1 MNNTTIIIDGTFDS
15 EKVIKVSGKDA
26 EILSAY
32 LNVIDKLHTIENFIG
47 IHVLNFNQIFY
58 HFDLDRAGTA
68 RKVRGIVS
76 DEFVLINSLTINFI
90 TGGKTLIDVIE
101 QFDKKSTKQISKFI
115 SSIYDNN
122 FSYKLATTLRNFALH
137 GHVPIYYNHGKYS
150 FNLQYIL
157 REGSKFKFSKSF
169 INSLID
175 IATKIQKEHGDI
187 ANIAYTS
194 TIANYQYGVF
204 QIIQVFLQNNKKFC
218 NDLFYQAEKIISDQL
233 EENTNILY
241 FEVFDEVHSINVSD
255 MSVWYDKLITHIS
268 NEQDNFE
275 KIFSE
280 LILKK

>member
-90 TGGKTLIDVIE
+90 TSGKTLIDVIE
-101 QFDKKSTKQISKFI
+101 QFDKKSTKQISKVI

-122 FSYKLATTLRNFALH
+122 FLLFC
-137 GHVPIYYNHGKYS
+137 
-150 FNLQYIL
+150 
-157 REGSKFKFSKSF
+157 
-169 INSLID
+169 
-175 IATKIQKEHGDI
+175 
-187 ANIAYTS
+187 
-194 TIANYQYGVF
+194 
-204 QIIQVFLQNNKKFC
+204 KK
-218 NDLFYQAEKIISDQL
+218 
-233 EENTNILY
+233 T
-241 FEVFDEVHSINVSD
+241 
-255 MSVWYDKLITHIS
+255 
-268 NEQDNFE
+268 
-275 KIFSE
+275 
-280 LILKK
+280 

>member
-1 MNNTTIIIDGTFDS
+1 M
-15 EKVIKVSGKDA
+15 
-26 EILSAY
+26 
-32 LNVIDKLHTIENFIG
+32 
-47 IHVLNFNQIFY
+47 
-58 HFDLDRAGTA
+58 
-68 RKVRGIVS
+68 
-76 DEFVLINSLTINFI
+76 
-90 TGGKTLIDVIE
+90 
-101 QFDKKSTKQISKFI
+101 
-115 SSIYDNN
+115 
-122 FSYKLATTLRNFALH
+122 
-137 GHVPIYYNHGKYS
+137 
-150 FNLQYIL
+150 
-157 REGSKFKFSKSF
+157 SKFKFSKSF

>member
-1 MNNTTIIIDGTFDS
+1 M
-15 EKVIKVSGKDA
+15 
-26 EILSAY
+26 
-32 LNVIDKLHTIENFIG
+32 ENI
-47 IHVLNFNQIFY
+47 VLTYNIFSVK
-58 HFDLDRAGTA
+58 GQ
-68 RKVRGIVS
+68 
-76 DEFVLINSLTINFI
+76 NS
-90 TGGKTLIDVIE
+90 
-101 QFDKKSTKQISKFI
+101 S
-115 SSIYDNN
+115 
-122 FSYKLATTLRNFALH
+122 LASHLL
-137 GHVPIYYNHGKYS
+137 
-150 FNLQYIL
+150 
-157 REGSKFKFSKSF
+157 
-169 INSLID
+169 NSLID

-275 KIFSE
+275 NDFF
-280 LILKK
+280 

>member
-1 MNNTTIIIDGTFDS
+1 MYKEKDGELFFKNPYDNS
-15 EKVIKVSGKDA
+15 E
-26 EILSAY
+26 
-32 LNVIDKLHTIENFIG
+32 
-47 IHVLNFNQIFY
+47 
-58 HFDLDRAGTA
+58 DLDEDD
-68 RKVRGIVS
+68 RKFLKKALF
-76 DEFVLINSLTINFI
+76 EINKLRF
-90 TGGKTLIDVIE
+90 K
-101 QFDKKSTKQISKFI
+101 
-115 SSIYDNN
+115 DNN